1 MGAPLDDIDAG
12 EAARE
17 MERVVQGLD
26 VAHLLVVGMSQ
37 VVTAMNVA
45 NEPHYPPLRTV
56 LEHAQASAERVMA
69 YLHRARA

>member
-1 MGAPLDDIDAG
+1 MGAPVDDIGAG

-26 VAHLLVVGMSQ
+26 VAHRLVAGVSQ
-37 VVTAMNVA
+37 VVAAMNMA

-56 LEHAQASAERVMA
+56 LEHAQTSAERVMA
-69 YLHRARA
+69 YLHRTRG